1 MLVMARAVVVLVIM
15 LVLVLVRLG
24 VEPLPY
30 AFALAGGIE
39 RSGVEQKR
47 RVNVSLDNLEQRR
60 EEWSRLTADRAR
72 R

>member
-15 LVLVLVRLG
+15 LVLVRLG

>member
-1 MLVMARAVVVLVIM
+1 MARAVVVLVIM
-15 LVLVLVRLG
+15 LMLVRLG

-30 AFALAGGIE
+30 ALALAGGIE